1 MIILCLQLVPTAS
14 GHAGLKNELKI
25 NAFTYFPFLSQ
36 HITTAVMIKVSCSV
50 GMIIIFMYHLYEGN

>member
-1 MIILCLQLVPTAS
+1 MVILCLQLVSSAS

-25 NAFTYFPFLSQ
+25 NVFTYFPLLSQ

-50 GMIIIFMYHLYEGN
+50 GMIIIFMYHLFVGN